1 MKLVNSTNEQMRDSP
16 ERRAN
21 ITLNFEK
28 SNEDTIMDTKNDY
41 NQEYNIEV
49 SNRSNNG
56 YNSDDLEEED
66 ETNDNQT
73 FTNSSINLTSSNN
86 NIKIRTFKSYEE
98 DNELKISNINN
109 PFNQPINPNMKIT
122 RLQRKESNSNSEKL
136 LSKKK
141 RRRPKSSKKRVKNEK
156 ISGKQS
162 RNSEG
167 KVEQSPS
174 SKK

>member
-73 FTNSSINLTSSNN
+73 FTNFFIFYS
-86 NIKIRTFKSYEE
+86 
-98 DNELKISNINN
+98 
-109 PFNQPINPNMKIT
+109 
-122 RLQRKESNSNSEKL
+122 L
-136 LSKKK
+136 L
-141 RRRPKSSKKRVKNEK
+141 
-156 ISGKQS
+156 
-162 RNSEG
+162 
-167 KVEQSPS
+167 
-174 SKK
+174 